1 MTYKIN
7 GLDPSQFS
15 YLSGMSD
22 EALARH
28 NAVRVT
34 ADKDR
39 GFPCRVTL
47 EDARA
52 GESLILLHHVSHDVA
67 TPYRSAYAIY
77 IRENAAAA
85 AAYEDET
92 PPLFEGRP
100 LSSWGSLDVFR
111 SQKIGFVFQAFY
123 LLPTLTALENVQ
135 VPMFEGRLSARRRA
149 ERARDGIA
157 GPHCRRTQ
165 WSRSLATTTKKAP
178 TMDMFTPSVDSRR
191 AATWWHR
198 TATCCGIFVAAG
210 LAACGGGGS
219 ASDDAPGSGAQVTV
233 A

>member
-77 IRENAAAA
+77 IRENAAVA

-92 PPLFEGRP
+92 PPLVEGRP
-100 LSSWGSLDVFR
+100 LGLRGFGADGNLKNALLALPGEADA
-111 SQKIGFVFQAFY
+111 KIRE
-123 LLPTLTALENVQ
+123 LLADPAIAYIDAHNAAHGC
-135 VPMFEGRLSARRRA
+135 FAARIDRA
-149 ERARDGIA
+149 
-157 GPHCRRTQ
+157 
-165 WSRSLATTTKKAP
+165 
-178 TMDMFTPSVDSRR
+178 
-191 AATWWHR
+191 
-198 TATCCGIFVAAG
+198 
-210 LAACGGGGS
+210 
-219 ASDDAPGSGAQVTV
+219 
-233 A
+233 